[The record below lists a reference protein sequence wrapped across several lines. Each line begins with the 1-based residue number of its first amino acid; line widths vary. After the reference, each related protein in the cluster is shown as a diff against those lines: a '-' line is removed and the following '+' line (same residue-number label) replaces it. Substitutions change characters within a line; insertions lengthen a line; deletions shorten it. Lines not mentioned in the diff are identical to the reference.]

1 VNFNL
6 ILKYNRCLMRIFSLI
21 FCILNAELINAQS
34 PIQDSLSAHSVK
46 SDSSFSPKDNSK
58 TANRI
63 AVPTDTSV
71 VVDTIEASKSDIDTR
86 IQYSC
91 KDSIR
96 MSMAEQRVYLY
107 GEAKVVYGS
116 KNIQAEYLIINW
128 VTNEVSAYGK
138 LDTLTGKTIGKPLFK
153 DGSDM
158 YVADSIR
165 YNMKSG
171 KGIIKGIVTRQGD
184 GFIHGG
190 PVKRTQEAIYVKHAL
205 YTTCDLPHPH
215 FSINASKLKV
225 IPGDKVV
232 TGPFHMEIMGIPT
245 PLGLPLGF
253 FPVTK
258 RSKSGIIFPS
268 GGESRSRG
276 FYISN
281 GGYYWAVNDYVGA
294 KVFGDLYAN
303 KSYRI
308 SAQTNYIKRYCY
320 SGLTAFSYSK
330 IQEGFADSTSTKAP
344 KLFNFRWSHTTIGNK
359 PSRLSADVNISSS
372 KFYTTN
378 SYNPINRQSTNFASN
393 ITWSKTFRNS
403 PFNVSVAVRQDQ
415 NTVTKAMTVTLP
427 EVNVSMNR
435 IYPFRSKVNPGNK
448 WYEKINVSYNGST
461 KYTATNHLQNVR
473 LNGSEVAYADTTINI
488 QGNLNTIINQG
499 QWGVHNTVPIGTTFK
514 VFKYL
519 SLNPSLNIENW
530 VYANRL
536 NYNISHTQTGAVVA
550 QPSPDKQNGLNT
562 VFSGN
567 FTTALTTR
575 IYGTYRVNTKF
586 LQGIR
591 HTLIPTFTYTY
602 RPDIKDLAGD
612 NAFYT
617 NSAVMNKGKE
627 TPYSRYQGY
636 VYGGPASGTV
646 NSLSISLQNT
656 VEGKARNRKDTT
668 GLNATKKIKLIENL
682 SVAGAYNFSA
692 DSLKWSLINVS
703 ANSRLFDK
711 ISINFTSTF
720 DPYQTILDSVHGTT
734 LAQKRVDRLAFDSP
748 TNKKF
753 LILTNYNI
761 ALSTNLNPKG
771 QKSQAPVSNINPNA
785 ANYLIAG
792 AGQYVDFTI
801 PWNLS
806 VAYNIQY
813 SKIGVAPATY
823 INTLTFKGDIK
834 VSDNWKV
841 GFSSGF
847 DVVKQQL
854 PYTTVNVYRDLHC
867 WQMNLSLVPFGT
879 AQSFMFTLN
888 AKSSLLTDLKI
899 TKQNATYN
907 GGY

>member
-6 ILKYNRCLMRIFSLI
+6 ILKYNRCIMRIFSLI

-34 PIQDSLSAHSVK
+34 PTQDSLSTQSVK
-46 SDSSFSPKDNSK
+46 SDSSFSPKDSSK
-58 TANRI
+58 TTNRI

-71 VVDTIEASKSDIDTR
+71 VVDTIEAPKSDIDTR

-91 KDSIR
+91 RDSIR

-107 GEAKVVYGS
+107 GEAKVVYGT

-138 LDTLTGKTIGKPLFK
+138 LDTLTDNTIGKPLFK

-158 YVADSIR
+158 YIADSIR

-190 PVKRTQEAIYVKHAL
+190 PVKRTTEAIYVKHAL

-215 FSINASKLKV
+215 FSINATKLKV

-253 FPVTK
+253 FPVTQ
-258 RSKSGIIFPS
+258 RSKSGIIPP
-268 GGESRSRG
+268 GIGESTSRG
-276 FYISN
+276 FNITN
-281 GGYYWAVNDYVGA
+281 GGYYWAVNDYVGTN
-294 KVFGDLYAN
+294 VFGDLYAN

-308 SAQTNYIKRYCY
+308 STQTNYIKRYCY
-320 SGLTAFSYSK
+320 SGLTAFSYSNIK
-330 IQEGFADSTSTKAP
+330 EGFADTIKAP
-344 KLFNFRWSHTTIGNK
+344 KLFNFRWTHKTLGNK

-372 KFYTTN
+372 KYYTSN
-378 SYNPINRQSTNFASN
+378 SYNPINQQSTNFASN

-403 PFNVSVAVRQDQ
+403 PFNVSAAFRQDQ
-415 NTVTKAMTVTLP
+415 NTLTKAMTATLP

-435 IYPFRSKVNPGNK
+435 IYPFKSKVNPGNK

-461 KYTATNHLQNVR
+461 KYTVTNHLQNVR
-473 LNGSEVAYADTTINI
+473 LNGSEVPYADTTINI
-488 QGNLNTIINQG
+488 QGNLTKILNEG

-514 VFKYL
+514 VLKYF

-536 NYNISHTQTGAVVA
+536 NYNISHTQTGAVVVQA
-550 QPSPDKQNGLNT
+550 SPDKKNGLNT

-602 RPDIKDLAGD
+602 RPDIQTLAGD

-617 NSAVMNKGKE
+617 NSAIVNKGKE

-656 VEGKARNRKDTT
+656 IEGKARNRKDTT

-692 DSLKWSLINVS
+692 DSLKWSLINLN
-703 ANSRLFDK
+703 ARSRLFDK
-711 ISINFTSTF
+711 IDINYTGTF

-734 LAQKRVDRLAFDSP
+734 LVQSRVDRLALESK

-761 ALSTNLNPKG
+761 ALSTNLNPNG
-771 QKSQAPVSNINPNA
+771 QKSQRPISNINPNA
-785 ANYLIAG
+785 ANYIIAG
-792 AGQYVDFTI
+792 ADQYVDFTI
-801 PWNLS
+801 PWNLFIS
-806 VAYNIQY
+806 YNISY
-813 SKIGVAPATY
+813 SKIGVAPASY
-823 INTLTFKGDIK
+823 VNSLTFNGDIK
-834 VSDNWKV
+834 VSDNWKIKV
-841 GFSSGF
+841 TSGF
-847 DVVKQQL
+847 DIVQQKL
-854 PYTTVNVYRDLHC
+854 GYTTINIYRDLHC
-867 WQMNLSLVPFGT
+867 WQMNLNVVPFGDR
-879 AQSFMFTLN
+879 QSFMFTLN

-899 TKQNATYN
+899 NKRNSTYN